1 MSIRFG
7 ILSTAK
13 IAKVHVIPAMKKAA
27 HVSVT
32 AIAFRDAARARK
44 VADDL
49 DIPVSYGSYEELL
62 QAPEVDAVYIPLP
75 NHLHVE
81 WAVKALQAGKHVL
94 CEKPIA
100 MNKADALKLK
110 AEAEQHP
117 GLKVMEAFMYR
128 HHPRWQRAVE
138 IVRSGRLGEIRSV
151 HSFFSYYNTDPD
163 NYRNKLEMG
172 GGGLM
177 DIGCYPISVAR
188 FIFGREP
195 VSVSGYSDTDPEFL
209 TDRLTTGM
217 MNFETG
223 TSVFTC
229 STQTYRDQFVKI
241 HGTKGMMEIDWP
253 FNTDPVKP
261 SILKIST
268 DEGEVVETFE
278 PCNHYTLQAESF
290 AKSILNDTPVEISL
304 DDSIANMAVLDKIR
318 DGQ

>member
-1 MSIRFG
+1 MLIRFG

-13 IAKVHVIPAMKKAA
+13 IARVHVIPAMKKADQVA
-27 HVSVT
+27 VT
-32 AIAFRDAARARK
+32 AIASRDAGRARK

-49 DIPVSYGSYEELL
+49 EIPVSYGSYEEML
-62 QAPEVDAVYIPLP
+62 QSPEVDAVYIPLP

-81 WAVKALQAGKHVL
+81 WAMKALQAGKHVL

-100 MNKADALKLK
+100 MSRADALKLK
-110 AEAEQHP
+110 AEAEKHP

-128 HHPRWQRAVE
+128 HHPRWQRAAE
-138 IVRSGRLGEIRSV
+138 IVRSGKLGEIRSV
-151 HSFFSYYNTDPD
+151 HSFFSYFNTDPD

-188 FIFGREP
+188 FIFGEEP
-195 VSVSGYSDTDPEFL
+195 ISVSGYSDTDPEFL

-217 MNFETG
+217 MNFGTG

-229 STQTYRDQFVKI
+229 STQTYRDQFVKV
-241 HGTKGMMEIDWP
+241 HGTEGMMEIDWP
-253 FNTDPVKP
+253 FNTDPEKP
-261 SILKIST
+261 SMLRIST
-268 DEGEVVETFE
+268 DEGVSHETFK

-304 DDSIANMAVLDKIR
+304 DDSIANMAVLDEIR
-318 DGQ
+318 DQ